1 MRLSFPE
8 GKSCAVWL
16 LAMLIGGCGE
26 PQQASSTPPLR
37 PVKWLTV
44 APVGSGQQQVFTGQ
58 VRSAVHSTLSFKV
71 SGTVAELP
79 VDVGDR
85 VLAGELIASLVPV
98 DYEIGVEQANAS
110 VDSADAEFRS
120 ARANYDRIRAL
131 YENNSVSRGELDQ
144 ARTRF
149 ESAQAQ
155 LRAAGKKLESARRQL
170 SYTRLQSPMQCAVA
184 ATYVTAN
191 ENVNPGAPV
200 AEITCGE
207 QFEVEIAVPELLI
220 AGFQQG
226 DSAVVRFDALPGEQ
240 FPGKVTEVGVAATNV
255 STTFPVTVRLLR
267 DDPRLRG
274 GMAAEVTIEL
284 DAAGTERLVLPPVAV
299 GEDRLGRYVYVLDSR
314 HSGAVLVRRRAVEVG
329 ALTEQGVEILNG
341 LQPQERVVVAGLSKL
356 EDGMAVKL
364 NGAGTN

>member
-131 YENNSVSRGELDQ
+131 YMQTLETSLDDRFLMNRPGSILNRLAEFCTGTRTPVVTVVDGGRLYDPLRDALTAKGIPVFSVCDQ
-144 ARTRF
+144 AIAALSLYIQGR
-149 ESAQAQ
+149 
-155 LRAAGKKLESARRQL
+155 LRAD
-170 SYTRLQSPMQCAVA
+170 T
-184 ATYVTAN
+184 
-191 ENVNPGAPV
+191 
-200 AEITCGE
+200 I
-207 QFEVEIAVPELLI
+207 
-220 AGFQQG
+220 
-226 DSAVVRFDALPGEQ
+226 RFA
-240 FPGKVTEVGVAATNV
+240 KGV
-255 STTFPVTVRLLR
+255 S
-267 DDPRLRG
+267 
-274 GMAAEVTIEL
+274 
-284 DAAGTERLVLPPVAV
+284 
-299 GEDRLGRYVYVLDSR
+299 
-314 HSGAVLVRRRAVEVG
+314 
-329 ALTEQGVEILNG
+329 
-341 LQPQERVVVAGLSKL
+341 
-356 EDGMAVKL
+356 
-364 NGAGTN
+364 